1 MTKLG
6 KVLVVFVTVMSL
18 AFAAFIGVTA
28 VGGPNWP
35 AMADELSDYTF
46 KKTGGEVPVWEVTYR
61 VTGEGLGSS
70 KSLPEAI
77 LDAQRHQKRIHA
89 EKLQRLD
96 ASIEGLQQT
105 IEFET
110 NAAEIDKAGIEARFN
125 ALREQLDQV
134 ETEIANLTVEGT
146 EQAQLAER
154 IRNEVEARR
163 TDVARLASELAQV
176 RVDHFQVQEQITQLE
191 QRLIR
196 LNGQIDRADRRKS
209 QLESEAGTE
218 NAYNPAPNT

>member
-28 VGGPNWP
+28 VGGPNWS

-196 LNGQIDRADRRKS
+196 LNGQIDRADRRKT